1 MPTIGYIF
9 KFNCIGYILKFKSEI
24 RFNKKKFDFS
34 IINLFDF

>member
-1 MPTIGYIF
+1 MPTIGYIL

-24 RFNKKKFDFS
+24 RFNKNKIDFS